1 MSSRAQKI
9 LSLVTHTKNTN
20 ERPHE
25 NQTRTGLKVG
35 DIVNL
40 GSNCTIMECSKV
52 INIKKLSSICLD
64 NPILTSEGN
73 IFSNII

>member
-52 INIKKLSSICLD
+52 INIKK
-64 NPILTSEGN
+64 
-73 IFSNII
+73 